1 MNATQASPQEIDV
14 GHTGFIAAAGAWND
28 AQAERAGQLPALI
41 GDKGIRTV
49 RVVYSDQ
56 HGLMRGKALSAEN
69 FLLALENGVAET
81 VANLGKDTANIPV
94 VPLFDRDGG
103 FGMEQMG
110 GGGDMLLVPDP
121 LTLKIL
127 PWAPDTAW
135 IISDLYLKDRTRCPF
150 DCRHIMRNALETLGE
165 QGFDYIAGLELEF
178 YVFAIEDEKLSLA
191 DSGQPPAPPSVNA
204 ISHGFQYHAEHPMD
218 RVAHVA
224 DMIRDMA
231 AALALPLRT
240 IEAEWGP
247 GQFEVTFNPLT
258 GLAAADA
265 LLLFRA
271 AVKHLMRRHGLLAS
285 FMAKPALPNVYSS
298 GWHLH
303 QSLRNAKTGAN
314 AFTGDSSL
322 LSDTGRHYIGGLLE
336 HGAALTAFSNPTV
349 NGYKR
354 LNANP
359 LAPNRILWAHD
370 NRGAMLRLVGG
381 YTEPGTRIENRSG
394 EPSANPYLYMASQ
407 IYAGLDGI
415 RNAADPGEP
424 VQDDP
429 YRQTDRPAMPR
440 SLMEAVD
447 ALDQSAML
455 RAGIGDRFVNHFLRI
470 KRAEIARFLAH
481 VTDWEHREYFEM
493 Y

>member
-1 MNATQASPQEIDV
+1 MNSPQPSPQEINV
-14 GHTGFIAAAGAWND
+14 GHTGFIAAAGAWNE
-28 AQAERAGQLPALI
+28 AQSEHAAQLPELLNKKSI
-41 GDKGIRTV
+41 KTV

-56 HGLMRGKALSAEN
+56 HGLMRGKALSTEN
-69 FLLALENGVAET
+69 FLLSLQNGVAET
-81 VANLGKDTANIPV
+81 VANLGKDTSNVPV
-94 VPLFDRDGG
+94 IPLFDRDGG
-103 FGMEQMG
+103 FGLEQMG

-121 LTLKIL
+121 MTLKIL

-150 DCRHIMRNALETLGE
+150 DCRQLMRNALAALEE
-165 QGFDYIAGLELEF
+165 QAFDYIAGLELEF
-178 YVFAIEDEKLSLA
+178 YVFGIEDEKLSLGE
-191 DSGQPPAPPSVNA
+191 SGQPPDPPAVKA

-224 DMIRDMA
+224 GIIRDMA
-231 AALALPLRT
+231 AGLELPLRT

-247 GQFEVTFNPLT
+247 GQFEVTFNPLS
-258 GLAAADA
+258 GLAAADS
-265 LLLFRA
+265 LLLFRS

-303 QSLRNAKTGAN
+303 QSLRNRETGDN
-314 AFTGDSSL
+314 AFTGNENL
-322 LSDTGRHYIGGLLE
+322 LSDTGYHYIGGLLE
-336 HGAALTAFSNPTV
+336 HGAALTAFSNPTI

-381 YTEPGTRIENRSG
+381 YAEPGTRIENRSG

-415 RNAADPGEP
+415 RNGTDPGEP
-424 VQDDP
+424 VRDDP

-440 SLMEAVD
+440 SLMEAVE
-447 ALDQSAML
+447 ALDGSAVL
-455 RAGIGDRFVNHFLRI
+455 RAGFGDRFVDHFLLI
-470 KRAEIARFLAH
+470 KRAEIGRFLAH

-493 Y
+493 F